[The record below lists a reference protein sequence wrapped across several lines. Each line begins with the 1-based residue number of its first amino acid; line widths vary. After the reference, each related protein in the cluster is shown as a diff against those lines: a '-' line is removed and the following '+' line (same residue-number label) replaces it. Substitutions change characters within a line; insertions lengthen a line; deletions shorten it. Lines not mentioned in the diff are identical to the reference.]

1 MRPPVL
7 DASQRAVVEHTDG
20 ALLVLAGPG
29 TGKTTTLVEAVA
41 ARVEAGADPERLLVL
56 TFSRKAAVE
65 LRDRMAARLGGRRP
79 PQATTFHSY
88 CYALVRAHQD
98 ADLFAEPLRLLS
110 GPEQDLAVRELLAG
124 QIDLAKLGLGHVRWP
139 DELRACLTT
148 RGFADEVRAVIA
160 RSRELGLGPEAL
172 GAFARRVGRPDWG
185 AAAGFLAEYL
195 DVMDLQGVLDYT
207 ELVHR
212 AVLLTESAPPGTLP
226 GYDAVFVDEY
236 QDTDPAQVRLLRGLT
251 AGTAATVVAFG
262 DPDQS
267 IYAFRG
273 ADVNGILDF
282 PATFGAAVRVLDT
295 SRRSGAAL
303 LAATRLL
310 TQRMPLPRLPADRVR
325 AHRALAPVRDG
336 GRVEVHTYPT
346 PSTETDNIA
355 DLLRRAHLEDGVPWH
370 DMAVLTRSAAPLPA
384 LRRAL
389 TSAGVPVETDAA
401 DTPLRHEPAV
411 APLLLALRAA
421 ATAAGEGASGAAPGA
436 GEDPAGPLPA
446 AGEGPGAE
454 RAAHGGAAPAGGGV
468 HGDAGQGPGAERA
481 AHGGAAPAGGGV
493 HGDAGGPAAGEGP
506 GAERAA
512 HGGAAPAGGGVH
524 GDAGVTSPAGGGA
537 GAGHGG
543 VFDAPTSQDEGPRP
557 GLSQALADAAP
568 GAGQGPE
575 APALGGAAP
584 AHGGVEGD
592 VGVASPAGAGTV
604 VAGDGGG
611 EGEAGVGAPADGEA
625 GLGQGL
631 GTVPAGDGRVP
642 DASSAADAGRGPGV
656 PAGGKGVSQ
665 GLAGA
670 VPGVGQGP
678 EASALGGAAPAGGE
692 AGAGDR
698 PGTAAPED
706 RGGEGDADVAAP
718 ADGEMRPGQ
727 RPGTVPDGDGGV
739 ADAPSAADAGRR
751 PGVPAGDAPQ
761 AGHGPEAP
769 AAGVPGTGTD
779 PAAPGTGTDPA
790 VPAADPDPSAPRTAA
805 DSTPWLDTETAVAL
819 LASPLGGMDPAD
831 LRRLG
836 RALRDEER
844 AGGNRVPAPSD
855 VLLARAVAEPERLV
869 AHDQTY
875 ARGARRLG
883 ELLRAARNKLAA
895 GGTAEEA
902 LWLLWNGTPWP
913 GRLER
918 ASLRGGPAGRNADRD
933 LDAVCALFET
943 AARAEDRVGG
953 RGALNFLEELDAQ
966 DIAADTLTRR
976 HTRPDAVRL
985 MTAHRSKGLEWGL
998 VVVAGV
1004 QEGLWPDLR
1013 RRGSLL
1019 EADRIGRDG
1028 LAEPLTPGALLAE
1041 ERRLFYVAATRAR
1054 DRLVVTAV
1062 KAPAEDGDQPSRFL
1076 TELGVEPKEV
1086 TGRPRRP
1093 LAVAALVAE
1102 LRATTVDPAA
1112 SPELRAAAAERLAT
1126 LAALTDE
1133 DGNPLVPAA
1142 HPDRWWGLAEPTR
1155 SEVPLRDRDRP
1166 VALSGSALDQLA
1178 HTCAL
1183 QWFLGREVKA
1193 DAPATAAQGFGNV
1206 VHVLADEVASGR
1218 TPADLDVLMARLDSV
1233 WDALAFDAPWK
1244 SAQEKQNARIALERF
1259 LRWHVMDRGAGR
1271 TPAATEHEFD
1281 VTLGAG
1287 PYQVRIRGS
1296 MDRVEADEQGRA
1308 YVVDFKTGKSAPT
1321 RDEVAHHPQLA
1332 VYQLAVREGA
1342 VDEVFG
1348 GRTPEPG
1355 GAELVHLRQAAPKKE
1370 GGDALPKVQAQE
1382 PPDGEWIGDL
1392 LATAAGRVLDERFT
1406 PTAGQHCT
1414 TCSFRASCSA
1424 RPEGRQVVE

>member
-1 MRPPVL
+1 MRAVPAPVRPPVL
-7 DASQRAVVEHTDG
+7 DAGQRAVVEHTEG
-20 ALLVLAGPG
+20 PLLVLAGPG

-41 ARVEAGADPERLLVL
+41 ARVEQGADPERLLVL

-88 CYALVRAHQD
+88 CYALIRAHQD

-124 QIDLAKLGLGHVRWP
+124 QIDLERLGLGHVRWP

-160 RSRELGLGPEAL
+160 RSRELGLGPDAL
-172 GAFARRVGRPDWG
+172 DAFARRVGRPDWR

-195 DVMDLQGVLDYT
+195 DALDLQGVVDYT

-212 AVLLTESAPPGTLP
+212 AVLLTERATPGTLP
-226 GYDAVFVDEY
+226 PYDAVFVDEY

-251 AGTAATVVAFG
+251 AGSGARALIAFG

-282 PATFGAAVRVLDT
+282 PATFGGPVHALT
-295 SRRSGAAL
+295 TTRRSGAAL
-303 LAATRLL
+303 LATSRLL
-310 TQRMPLPRLPADRVR
+310 TARMPLPRLPADRVR
-325 AHRALAPVRDG
+325 AHRDLTPVRPG
-336 GRVEVHTYPT
+336 GRTEVHTYPT

-370 DMAVLTRSAAPLPA
+370 DMAVLTRSATPLPT

-389 TSAGVPVETDAA
+389 TTAGVPVETDAA

-421 ATAAGEGASGAAPGA
+421 AGGAEAGAAAPGA
-436 GEDPAGPLPA
+436 GV
-446 AGEGPGAE
+446 GEAGPGA
-454 RAAHGGAAPAGGGV
+454 GGPDTGSGTDS
-468 HGDAGQGPGAERA
+468 GDAAEA
-481 AHGGAAPAGGGV
+481 EAGSG
-493 HGDAGGPAAGEGP
+493 AGGPDT
-506 GAERAA
+506 GA
-512 HGGAAPAGGGVH
+512 P
-524 GDAGVTSPAGGGA
+524 GDAA
-537 GAGHGG
+537 
-543 VFDAPTSQDEGPRP
+543 
-557 GLSQALADAAP
+557 
-568 GAGQGPE
+568 
-575 APALGGAAP
+575 
-584 AHGGVEGD
+584 
-592 VGVASPAGAGTV
+592 
-604 VAGDGGG
+604 
-611 EGEAGVGAPADGEA
+611 
-625 GLGQGL
+625 
-631 GTVPAGDGRVP
+631 
-642 DASSAADAGRGPGV
+642 
-656 PAGGKGVSQ
+656 
-665 GLAGA
+665 
-670 VPGVGQGP
+670 
-678 EASALGGAAPAGGE
+678 
-692 AGAGDR
+692 
-698 PGTAAPED
+698 
-706 RGGEGDADVAAP
+706 
-718 ADGEMRPGQ
+718 
-727 RPGTVPDGDGGV
+727 
-739 ADAPSAADAGRR
+739 
-751 PGVPAGDAPQ
+751 
-761 AGHGPEAP
+761 
-769 AAGVPGTGTD
+769 D
-779 PAAPGTGTDPA
+779 PAAPAPDDAPGQAAGPATPAAPDIA
-790 VPAADPDPSAPRTAA
+790 VPGDTAPT
-805 DSTPWLDTETAVAL
+805 WLDTDTAVTL

-844 AGGNRVPAPSD
+844 AGGNAVPPPSD
-855 VLLARAVAEPERLV
+855 VLLARALAEPERLV
-869 AHDQTY
+869 AHDQSY

-883 ELLRAARNKLAA
+883 ELLRAARERLAA

-902 LWLLWNGTPWP
+902 LWLLWNGTPENGTPWP

-918 ASLRGGPAGRNADRD
+918 ASLRGGTAGRNADRD
-933 LDAVCALFET
+933 LDALCALFET

-976 HTRPDAVRL
+976 HLRPDAVRL
-985 MTAHRSKGLEWGL
+985 MTAHRAKGLEWGL

-1062 KAPAEDGDQPSRFL
+1062 KAPADDGDQPSRFL
-1076 TELGVEPKEV
+1076 TELGVEPKEI

-1112 SPELRAAAAERLAT
+1112 SPELRAAAAERLAR
-1126 LAALTDE
+1126 LAALTDD
-1133 DGNPLVPAA
+1133 DGHPLVPAA

-1155 SEVPLRDRDRP
+1155 AAAPLRDREAP
-1166 VALSGSALDQLA
+1166 VALSGSALDQLVN
-1178 HTCAL
+1178 TCAL

-1244 SAQEKQNARIALERF
+1244 SAQEKRNARVALERF
-1259 LRWHVMDRGAGR
+1259 LHWHVLDRAGR
-1271 TPAATEHEFD
+1271 TPAATEHAFD

-1287 PYQVRIRGS
+1287 DYQVRIRGS
-1296 MDRVEADEQGRA
+1296 MDRVETDEQGRA
-1308 YVVDFKTGKSAPT
+1308 YVVDFKTGKTAPT
-1321 RDEVAHHPQLA
+1321 KDEVAHHPQLA

-1355 GAELVHLRQAAPKKE
+1355 GAELVHLRQAAAKKE
-1370 GGDALPKVQAQE
+1370 GGEALPKVQGQS
-1382 PPDGEWIGDL
+1382 PPDAEWIGGL

-1406 PTAGQHCT
+1406 PTTGQHCT
-1414 TCSFRASCSA
+1414 TCAFRASCSA
-1424 RPEGRQVVE
+1424 RAEGRHVVD